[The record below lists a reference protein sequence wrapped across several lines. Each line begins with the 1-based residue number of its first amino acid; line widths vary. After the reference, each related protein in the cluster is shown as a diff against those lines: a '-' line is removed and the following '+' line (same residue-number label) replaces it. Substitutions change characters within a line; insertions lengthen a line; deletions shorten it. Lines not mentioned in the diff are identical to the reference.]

1 MSNIKEKAPAGRP
14 MLIPITTSFEVDPSS
29 FVEPLQST
37 GEPEKSQDWQEH
49 DLLLPF
55 GEVGTYIALVNKRDD
70 DFTTIDNSTLSRVIK
85 AGCDNQLAIYLLLHQ
100 RSYTDPK
107 TGKLVA
113 IPTTYAW
120 LMKETGFSLS
130 KVKNHIKRLNDAELI
145 NCYSTRQMVEPGNS
159 KQAGNCYGINYRRYT
174 GKPRSKNASTYV
186 GTTQQLPKSHDQLVT
201 SYSTPSKTETTKAAL
216 STSSEVTVDEESLS
230 SPKMNPPSVQKWT
243 PDYCLSKDSSK
254 DLLREKAQK
263 STELG
268 RRIPQASPATVK
280 QLEALDKHLGDWTAS
295 ALRLYGVKSLNELS
309 AKQADQL
316 IKLTQGQNDLLKN
329 KLATIFREIQSEQLA
344 EKIQRDYERDQ
355 ERKRLDD
362 EADKAALEKQI
373 ETYGR
378 PATLAEKRQGL
389 LDALKVKR

>member
-120 LMKETGFSLS
+120 LMKETGLSLTT
-130 KVKNHIKRLNDAELI
+130 VKNHIKRLNDAQLI
-145 NCYSTRQMVEPGNS
+145 NCYSTRQMTELGNS
-159 KQAGNCYGINYRRYT
+159 TQDGNCYGINYRRYT
-174 GKPRSKNASTYV
+174 GDETIKVKDSIIKQYSEQVIILTGRNNDLTEQVAYWTNLYRELKNAE
-186 GTTQQLPKSHDQLVT
+186 G
-201 SYSTPSKTETTKAAL
+201 ETK
-216 STSSEVTVDEESLS
+216 
-230 SPKMNPPSVQKWT
+230 
-243 PDYCLSKDSSK
+243 
-254 DLLREKAQK
+254 
-263 STELG
+263 
-268 RRIPQASPATVK
+268 
-280 QLEALDKHLGDWTAS
+280 
-295 ALRLYGVKSLNELS
+295 
-309 AKQADQL
+309 
-316 IKLTQGQNDLLKN
+316 
-329 KLATIFREIQSEQLA
+329 
-344 EKIQRDYERDQ
+344 
-355 ERKRLDD
+355 
-362 EADKAALEKQI
+362 
-373 ETYGR
+373 
-378 PATLAEKRQGL
+378 
-389 LDALKVKR
+389 